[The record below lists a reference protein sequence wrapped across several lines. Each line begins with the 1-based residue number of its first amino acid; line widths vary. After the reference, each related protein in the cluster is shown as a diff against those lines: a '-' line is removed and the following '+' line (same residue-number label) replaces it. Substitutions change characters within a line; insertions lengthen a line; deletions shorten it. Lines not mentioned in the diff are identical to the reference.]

1 MLRTKFIVG
10 RNQNNDEIRVSN
22 RHLRRNPGF
31 KPEGTLSNETPFSD
45 GEFWFKGGFCVCGW
59 PWPPANSME
68 SPLLR
73 AGVAAAQL
81 ALQVSPVAKKEEGV
95 KEEGKIEAKCEVKKE
110 ASPPDP
116 GQMLNI
122 FCGSTLEL
130 FCRSRR
136 WNLVLPFGRARWKP
150 RQGMPLQRNKRQSG
164 KVPWR
169 NYLETLP
176 LPGMGIGWT
185 AKHLIMSFI
194 NRFDD
199 WFPVRTFWLTW
210 HSSSNLPL
218 RGPLLWR
225 LQPIQ
230 WI

>member
-1 MLRTKFIVG
+1 
-10 RNQNNDEIRVSN
+10 
-22 RHLRRNPGF
+22 
-31 KPEGTLSNETPFSD
+31 
-45 GEFWFKGGFCVCGW
+45 
-59 PWPPANSME
+59 ME

-136 WNLVLPFGRARWKP
+136 
-150 RQGMPLQRNKRQSG
+150 
-164 KVPWR
+164 
-169 NYLETLP
+169 
-176 LPGMGIGWT
+176 
-185 AKHLIMSFI
+185 
-194 NRFDD
+194 
-199 WFPVRTFWLTW
+199 
-210 HSSSNLPL
+210 
-218 RGPLLWR
+218 
-225 LQPIQ
+225 
-230 WI
+230 